1 MGSEVVKELVQD
13 DITEKSVLRE
23 LAAILPGG
31 EKRLKILSDYKELK
45 DRLGSAGASGR
56 IAREM
61 IGELKK

>member
-1 MGSEVVKELVQD
+1 V
-13 DITEKSVLRE
+13 
-23 LAAILPGG
+23 
-31 EKRLKILSDYKELK
+31 KILSDYKELK